1 MAPVVGLVTAAGAGG
16 RAAFLDFLAEGEG
29 ADAAAGYK
37 GSVNNWRES
46 ENEDEVKVEA

>member
-16 RAAFLDFLAEGEG
+16 AAFLDFLAEGEG

-37 GSVNNWRES
+37 GNVNNWKES
-46 ENEDEVKVEA
+46 ESKDEVKVEV